1 MKNVLQFGHPIDNC
15 IERKSVYGVIE
26 NTSGQ
31 LLVIDVNGT
40 LHLPGGGIDP
50 GEDPEAALIRECVEE
65 AGCTIQNLE
74 LIGSANQFYSRTN
87 LGPMN
92 KLGIFF
98 SGQTLGSVLN
108 GSEHDHIPLWM
119 SKEDMLK
126 SNMADF
132 QKWAVRQG

>member
-1 MKNVLQFGHPIDNC
+1 MKNALQFGQSIENC
-15 IERKSVYGVIE
+15 IERESAYGVIK

-65 AGCTIQNLE
+65 AGCTVQNLK
-74 LIGSANQFYSRTN
+74 LIGSANQFCSHTK

-92 KLGIFF
+92 KLGMFYI
-98 SGQTLGSVLN
+98 GQTLDIVLN
-108 GSEHDHIPLWM
+108 GSEHDHVPLWM
-119 SKEDMLK
+119 SKEDILK